1 MKLVINTCYGGF
13 GISDKAIEKY
23 AEIKGIELE
32 RRKSK
37 WMTDGYDYYYKGGD
51 IFSTYD
57 IPRDDPVLIQV
68 VTDLDESA
76 NDWGSDLKI
85 VDIPDGTDWQIE
97 EYDGREWVAEKHE
110 TWS

>member
-1 MKLVINTCYGGF
+1 MKIVINTCYGGF
-13 GISDKAIEKY
+13 GISDKAIERY
-23 AEIKGIELE
+23 AELKGIELE

-37 WMTDGYDYYYKGGD
+37 WTTDGFDYYHKGGD

-57 IPRDDPVLIQV
+57 IPRDDSILIQV
-68 VTDLDESA
+68 VIELNESA
-76 NDWGSDLKI
+76 NDWASDLKI
-85 VDIPDGTDWQIE
+85 VDIPDKTDWQIE